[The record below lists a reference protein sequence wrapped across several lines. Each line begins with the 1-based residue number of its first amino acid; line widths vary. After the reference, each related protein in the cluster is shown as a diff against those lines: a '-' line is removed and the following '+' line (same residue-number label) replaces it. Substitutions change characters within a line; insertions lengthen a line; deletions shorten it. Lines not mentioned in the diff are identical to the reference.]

1 MKVLQI
7 NSVCGYGST
16 GRNVLEIANE
26 LNKRND
32 RCYIAYGF
40 GNTEYPNAIKIGNK
54 LDHYYHNIY
63 SRLLGKQGY
72 CSKKS
77 TKIFIDCIN
86 FINPD
91 IIHLNNLHA
100 HYLNLE
106 VLFNYLKKSKKPVI
120 WTLHDCWAFTG
131 KCAHF
136 TETGCDKWK
145 TQCESCPQIRTYPP
159 SIFRDYSK
167 QAYIDKKRL
176 FTSVDNL
183 KVVTVSKWLAEKVRE
198 SFLSK
203 YNIEVIYNWVDVDI
217 FKPTNS
223 YNIQEKYNLH
233 GKFVILGICSK
244 WSLRKGLQ
252 DFITLSKMIDNNS
265 IIILVGIMKKSIDL
279 PQNIISISATS
290 SKYELAQIYS
300 TADVFINPSLEESF
314 GKVTAEALACGT
326 PSIVY
331 NVTACPELIG
341 DGCGYV
347 VEKSDVKGINKAIE
361 IIKTNGKNVYS
372 KNCVKY
378 VNENFEKNKNIE
390 KYHNLYQK
398 LLNK

>member
-16 GRNVLEIANE
+16 GRTAVELANE
-26 LNKRND
+26 IHRRND
-32 RCYIAYGF
+32 ECYIAYGY
-40 GNTEYPNAIKIGNK
+40 GSTDYPNAIRIGNK
-54 LDHYYHNIY
+54 FEHYYNNAY

-72 CSKKS
+72 CSKES
-77 TKIFIDCIN
+77 TKKFIEHIKSID
-86 FINPD
+86 PA
-91 IIHLNNLHA
+91 IIHLRNLHVN
-100 HYLNLE
+100 YLNLE
-106 VLFNYLKKSKKPVI
+106 ILFNYLKESKKPVI

-131 KCAHF
+131 KCAYF
-136 TETGCDKWK
+136 TDIGCDKWK
-145 TQCESCPQIRTYPP
+145 TQCESCPQIGTYPP

-183 KVVTVSKWLAEKVRE
+183 KIVTVSKWLAEKVRE

-203 YNIEVIYNWVDVDI
+203 YNIEVIYNWVDVDV

-244 WSLRKGLQ
+244 WSIKKGLQ
-252 DFITLSKMIDNNS
+252 DFIALSKMIDNNS
-265 IIILVGIMKKSIDL
+265 IIVLVGGINKSINL
-279 PQNIISISATS
+279 PQNIISIPPTS
-290 SKYELAQIYS
+290 SKHELAQIYS
-300 TADVFINPSLEESF
+300 AADVFINPSFREAF

-326 PSIVY
+326 PSVVY
-331 NVTACPELIG
+331 NVTACPELVG

-347 VEKSDVKGINKAIE
+347 VEKSDVQGINKAIE
-361 IIKTNGKNVYS
+361 IIKTNGKNLYS

-378 VNENFEKNKNIE
+378 VNEKFEKNKNIE
-390 KYHNLYQK
+390 KYYNLYQK